1 MPLSPPHNLAD
12 FNFKS
17 LFMQSTHYNLILFIL
32 ASAFLI
38 LLMAVFIVII
48 LFLYKKKQLS
58 HFQTIEGL
66 KLDYEK
72 NLLHTQL
79 EIQEQTLQHIS
90 REIHDNINLSLTLAK
105 LNLNTFDWHNLA
117 RAKGQ
122 MDSSLQQISKAIID
136 LSNISK
142 GMNSELIANQGLV
155 EALKKETNRLSE
167 LDLFE
172 LSYHITGSPVFMD
185 SQKELV
191 IFRIIQE
198 AFNNIIKHARAT
210 LVKLNLEYSTDHI
223 NVLIADNGKGFCKEE
238 VEQNKN
244 KESNAGLSNMQKRAM
259 LFNGKT
265 IIDSTVGAGT
275 IIYVTIPY

>member
-1 MPLSPPHNLAD
+1 
-12 FNFKS
+12 
-17 LFMQSTHYNLILFIL
+17 
-32 ASAFLI
+32 
-38 LLMAVFIVII
+38 
-48 LFLYKKKQLS
+48 
-58 HFQTIEGL
+58 
-66 KLDYEK
+66 
-72 NLLHTQL
+72 
-79 EIQEQTLQHIS
+79 
-90 REIHDNINLSLTLAK
+90 
-105 LNLNTFDWHNLA
+105 
-117 RAKGQ
+117 
-122 MDSSLQQISKAIID
+122 LQQISKAIID

>member
-1 MPLSPPHNLAD
+1 
-12 FNFKS
+12 
-17 LFMQSTHYNLILFIL
+17 MQSTHYNLILFIL

-105 LNLNTFDWHNLA
+105 LNLNTFDWQNLA

-155 EALKKETNRLSE
+155 EALKKETTRLSE

-198 AFNNIIKHARAT
+198 AFNNIIKHAKAS
-210 LVKLNLEYSTDHI
+210 LVKLNLEYKTDHI